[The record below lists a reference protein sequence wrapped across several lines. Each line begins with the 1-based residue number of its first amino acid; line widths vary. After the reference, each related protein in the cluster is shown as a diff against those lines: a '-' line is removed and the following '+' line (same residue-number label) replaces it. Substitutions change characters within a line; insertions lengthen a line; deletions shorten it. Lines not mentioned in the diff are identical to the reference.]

1 MACTYFMEV
10 SNTLVTL
17 VTSLNSRIAGRTV
30 FQLTEFYSNS
40 LTGEPGQGADAQSY
54 ATALVSMTVYPVCT
68 TVEITSLSSTVASME
83 SLQDICSSTAGLP
96 GLNV

>member
-30 FQLTEFYSNS
+30 SHVLYCNS

-68 TVEITSLSSTVASME
+68 ALEITSLSSTVASMQ
-83 SLQDICSSTAGLP
+83 SLQDICSSTECLCGF
-96 GLNV
+96 NV